1 MRLNVP
7 LVTVAVPSFN
17 HGRYLNDAL
26 ESIFTQRL
34 PVEVFV
40 MDGGSTDNSVA
51 IIKKWERHLAGWRSE
66 RDGGQAAAINAAI
79 ALGQAPYVCWLN
91 SDDWWLDGGLIALRQ
106 ALQAEPE
113 AAFAYGRAWNVSDPG
128 GKVSPVWVRP
138 FKRSQ
143 MAVRCLVSQPATLI
157 RRSAW
162 EKVAG
167 LDETLHMAM
176 DYDLWWRLCN
186 TLGAPRFVDSYVAVN
201 RDHDQTKTNSSRRLH
216 YQEAMSVVRRHFGG
230 VPLKW
235 WLAQPYAVWYRSWRN
250 RIALGSSL
258 SAEMPP
264 VQRSSVRYPDQ
275 P

>member
-1 MRLNVP
+1 VKSDIP

-34 PVEVFV
+34 AVEVFV
-40 MDGGSTDNSVA
+40 MDGGSTDNSIA

-79 ALGQAPYVCWLN
+79 ALGHAPYVCWLN
-91 SDDWWLDGGLIALRQ
+91 SDDWWLDDAMLALTH

-113 AAFAYGRAWNVSDPG
+113 AAFAYGRAWNVADPG

-138 FKRSQ
+138 FTRSK

-162 EKVAG
+162 EQVGG
-167 LDETLHMAM
+167 LDATLQMAM
-176 DYDLWWRLCN
+176 DYDLWWRLFN
-186 TLGAPRFVDSYVAVN
+186 KFGTPHFVDAYVAVN
-201 RDHDQTKTNSSRRLH
+201 RDHNQTKTNASRRLH
-216 YQEAMSVVRRHFGG
+216 YQEAMAIVRRHYGRI
-230 VPLKW
+230 PLKW
-235 WLAQPYAVWYRSWRN
+235 WLAQPYAVWYRSWKNHYDWR
-250 RIALGSSL
+250 ASSD
-258 SAEMPP
+258 AATPP
-264 VQRSSVRYPDQ
+264 VERLSVRYPNLL
-275 P
+275 

>member
-1 MRLNVP
+1 MRSNIP

-26 ESIFTQRL
+26 ESIFAQRL

-40 MDGGSTDNSVA
+40 MDGGSTDNSVT
-51 IIKKWERHLAGWRSE
+51 IIKKWEPHLAGWRSE
-66 RDGGQAAAINAAI
+66 PDGGQAAAINAAI
-79 ALGQAPYVCWLN
+79 ALGTSPYVCWLN
-91 SDDWWLDGGLIALRQ
+91 SDDWWLDNGLLALTR

-138 FKRSQ
+138 FSRSQ

-162 EKVAG
+162 DKVAG

-176 DYDLWWRLCN
+176 DYDLWWRLFN
-186 TLGAPRFVDSYVAVN
+186 ALGTPRFVDSYVAVN
-201 RDHDQTKTNSSRRLH
+201 RDHDQTKTNALRRLH
-216 YQEAMSVVRRHFGG
+216 YQEAISVVRRHYGR

-235 WLAQPYAVWYRSWRN
+235 WLAQPYSVWYRSWQN
-250 RIALGSSL
+250 RIARGLSS
-258 SAEMPP
+258 STAMPP
-264 VQRSSVRYPDQ
+264 VQRSSVRYPGER
-275 P
+275 